1 MLLRRRRL
9 RWLGHVRH
17 MEDGWKPKDI
27 FYGQLASGKRLQGC
41 PQLRYRDVCKCDMK
55 APNINTEM
63 WEDTV
68 ANRSSWRCMLKELLK
83 TCKEKILNLAE
94 E

>member
-1 MLLRRRRL
+1 
-9 RWLGHVRH
+9 
-17 MEDGWKPKDI
+17 
-27 FYGQLASGKRLQGC
+27 
-41 PQLRYRDVCKCDMK
+41 MK
-55 APNINTEM
+55 ALNINTEM

-94 E
+94 ECRTRRKAQRHGQPPPPPPLTTN